1 MQKQEEISSKNTKI
15 KKNSKNNYFSALHE
29 KLTGKSRDEV
39 LARGRIILKIIATF
53 TLGVMLSGKELPRG
67 VYPLGIPLICGI
79 GKYYS
84 AAALGAIVGAWAMGV
99 GKEYIF
105 AYIAVFLIR
114 LLMSLPYITRLP
126 ERITRL
132 RPEGYEDKPK
142 GELSGKAGGIA
153 RKVKSIIFKVLSI
166 ELGAKGSG
174 VSRGFYEGVAFKVI
188 ISATGGFIAGLFLLV
203 GSEFS
208 YYSLASLVF
217 MMLICSVLTLMLSG
231 IFEERIAAGGFIGTV
246 SVATL
251 MVLTVYASSYVSVL
265 DLSLSPLL
273 ALLFTLIAARS
284 RGVLSS
290 LIMGFLTGLC
300 FDIRYAPMLMISA
313 LAYLLLRGIKLSVA
327 LATASGICLIWCY
340 YFSDVSSFINV
351 IPPTLMAI
359 PVFWMIDKML
369 GAEDTGRE
377 KIILEN
383 KYFAKS
389 VSEESKNMAVRAR
402 VSSLSDAFSSLSDAV
417 CSLSDKFRRPDALGL
432 REITD
437 RGFAAVCEGCPNRD
451 VCFGAEYD
459 RTAEASGRL
468 TSALHKKGFVDEGD
482 LGEELSSICVRK
494 RRLVNEM
501 NRLCAESTERLIKG
515 QKMGIFASNYDDIK
529 DILQDAIEADSE
541 EYECDTEAASKIY
554 ELLKDMGY
562 IAEGVVV
569 CGKRCRRVMIKG
581 VSITSDAHSETAAQL
596 CSGIGGIVGVKMVG
610 PVFEVGDDGML
621 MLFSAKPR
629 LRAIC
634 SSGRLAA
641 FEMGG
646 EVIRELIPFDESIRE
661 RREESCGDVTNS
673 FLTDTS
679 YFYSLISDGMGSG
692 PEAAFSA
699 GISSMFCEKML
710 MAGNRADITIRML
723 NNFLRG
729 ENSQRGSESSVTV
742 DILELDLMLGVASFI
757 KSGAA
762 PTYVLRRG
770 EVYKIAA
777 KTMPVG
783 IIKNPDVKITRF
795 DMQSGD
801 VVLMMSD
808 GIAGEGDDC
817 EWIAELLCDIRTPE
831 SAAAAIC
838 EGEKFASAL
847 RDKIFSEAQGRMVRA
862 NKFDDVSL
870 SVVLV
875 I

>member
-1 MQKQEEISSKNTKI
+1 MQKQEEISSKNS
-15 KKNSKNNYFSALHE
+15 KNNKNAKNNYFGALHE
-29 KLTGKSRDEV
+29 KLTGKSRDEA
-39 LARGRIILKIIATF
+39 LSRGKIILKIIAAF
-53 TLGVMLSGKELPRG
+53 TLGIILSGKELPYG

-84 AAALGAIVGAWAMGV
+84 AAALGAVVGAWTMGV

-132 RPEGYEDKPK
+132 RPEGYEDKPT
-142 GELSGKAGGIA
+142 GELSGKAGGFVH
-153 RKVKSIIFKVLSI
+153 KVKNIVFKVFSMEGGSVRSELRKGLAESI
-166 ELGAKGSG
+166 
-174 VSRGFYEGVAFKVI
+174 VFKVI
-188 ISATGGFIAGLFLLV
+188 ISATGGFIAGLFLLL

-217 MMLICSVLTLMLSG
+217 MMLICSILTLMLSG
-231 IFEERIAAGGFIGTV
+231 LFEDRIPRGGFISTV

-251 MVLTVYASSYVSVL
+251 MILSTYASSYVIVF
-265 DLSLSPLL
+265 DLSLAPLL
-273 ALLFTLIAARS
+273 ALFFTLVAAKTRGIASAL
-284 RGVLSS
+284 V
-290 LIMGFLTGLC
+290 MGFFTGLC
-300 FDIRYAPMLMISA
+300 FDIRYAPMIMISA
-313 LAYLLLRGIKLSVA
+313 IAYILLRGIKLSVA
-327 LATASGICLIWCY
+327 LATVSGICLIWCY
-340 YFSDVSSFINV
+340 YFSDVSSFIKV
-351 IPPTLMAI
+351 LPPTLMAV
-359 PVFWMIDKML
+359 PLFWMLDKL
-369 GAEDTGRE
+369 SRAEDTGKE
-377 KIILEN
+377 KIIFEN

-417 CSLSDKFRRPDALGL
+417 GSLSDKFRRPDALGL

-437 RGFAAVCEGCPNRD
+437 RGFSTVCEGCPNRD
-451 VCFGAEYD
+451 VCFGAEYN
-459 RTAEASGRL
+459 RTVEVSGKL

-482 LGEELSSICVRK
+482 LGEEFSLICVRK
-494 RRLVNEM
+494 RKLINEM

-541 EYECDTEAASKIY
+541 EYECDTEAANKIY
-554 ELLKDMGY
+554 ELFKDMGY

-581 VSITSDAHSETAAQL
+581 VSITPDAHGDTAAQL
-596 CSGIGGIVGVKMVG
+596 CAGVSEIVGVKMVG

-621 MLFSAKPR
+621 MLFSAKPK

-646 EVIRELIPFDESIRE
+646 EVMREITPFDDTVRD
-661 RREESCGDVTNS
+661 RREECCGDVTNS

-783 IIKNPDVKITRF
+783 IIKNPDIKITRF

-801 VVLMMSD
+801 LVLMMSD
-808 GIAGEGDDC
+808 GITGDGDEC
-817 EWIAELLCDIRTPE
+817 EWIAELLCDVRTPE
-831 SAAAAIC
+831 SATAAIC
-838 EGEKFASAL
+838 EGEKFAAAL
-847 RDKIFSEAQGRMVRA
+847 RDKVFSVAQERMARA

-870 SVVLV
+870 SVVFV

>member
-1 MQKQEEISSKNTKI
+1 MQKQEEIS
-15 KKNSKNNYFSALHE
+15 KKNSKTGKNVKNNFLAELHE
-29 KLTGKSRDEV
+29 KLKGKSREET
-39 LARGRIILKIIATF
+39 LTRGRVILKIIATF
-53 TLGVMLSGKELPRG
+53 TLGVILSGKELPYG
-67 VYPLGIPLICGI
+67 VYPLGIPLICGV

-84 AAALGAIVGAWAMGV
+84 AAAIGSVLGAWSMGV

-114 LLMSLPYITRLP
+114 LLMSLPYLTRLP
-126 ERITRL
+126 AKITRL
-132 RPEGYEDKPK
+132 RPEGYEDKPRAA
-142 GELSGKAGGIA
+142 LSGKAGGFLS
-153 RKVKSIIFKVLSI
+153 KVKALLFKALSI
-166 ELGAKGSG
+166 EQEPAFAGLPKGFWESA
-174 VSRGFYEGVAFKVI
+174 VFKVI
-188 ISATGGFIAGLFLLV
+188 MSATGGFIAGLFLLI
-203 GSEFS
+203 GGEFS

-217 MMLICSVLTLMLSG
+217 MMLICSALTLLLSG
-231 IFEERIAAGGFIGTV
+231 IFEERIASGGFIGTV

-251 MVLTVYASSYVSVL
+251 MILSTYASSYVSAL
-265 DLSLSPLL
+265 ELSISPML
-273 ALLFTLIAARS
+273 ALLFTLVAARK
-284 RGVLSS
+284 RGVASS
-290 LIMGFLTGLC
+290 LFIGFFTGLC

-313 LAYLLLRGIKLSVA
+313 LAYILLRGIRLSVA
-327 LATASGICLIWCY
+327 LATVSGICLIWCY
-340 YFSDVSSFINV
+340 YFSDVSSFIRV
-351 IPPTLMAI
+351 LPPTLMAI
-359 PVFWMIDKML
+359 PLFWIFDRISR
-369 GAEDTGRE
+369 GEDAGRE
-377 KIILEN
+377 RIIFEN

-402 VSSLSDAFSSLSDAV
+402 VSSLTDAFSSLSDAV
-417 CSLSDKFRRPDALGL
+417 GSLSDKFRRPDALGL

-437 RGFAAVCEGCPNRD
+437 RGFSAICEGCPNKD
-451 VCFGAEYD
+451 VCFGAEYS
-459 RTAEASGRL
+459 RTVEVSGRL
-468 TSALHKKGFVDEGD
+468 TSALHKKGVVDESD
-482 LGEELSSICVRK
+482 LGEEFSLICVRK
-494 RRLVNEM
+494 RKLIAEM

-515 QKMGIFASNYDDIK
+515 QKLGIFASNYDDIK

-541 EYECDTEAASKIY
+541 EYECDTEAAGRIY
-554 ELLKDMGY
+554 EYLKSAGY

-581 VSITSDAHSETAAQL
+581 VNISDANGDTSAEL
-596 CSGIGGIVGVKMVG
+596 CAGISDILGVKMIG
-610 PVFEVGDDGML
+610 PVFEVGDDGIL

-646 EVIRELIPFDESIRE
+646 EVIREITPFDETVKE
-661 RREESCGDVTNS
+661 KREESCGDVTNS

-692 PEAAFSA
+692 SEAAFSA

-783 IIKNPDVKITRF
+783 IIKNPDIKITRF

-801 VVLMMSD
+801 LVLMMSD
-808 GIAGEGDDC
+808 GITGDDDC
-817 EWIAELLCDIRTPE
+817 EWIAEMLCDIRMPE
-831 SAAAAIC
+831 SATAAAC
-838 EGEKFASAL
+838 EGERFAAVL
-847 RDKIFSEAQGRMVRA
+847 RDKIFSAAQERMVRA